1 VRLWLTQLGSD
12 RLDTLAELHMEELT
26 RLAPTMEALWRALAD
41 GPAGEERVAALGG
54 PASSS

>member
-1 VRLWLTQLGSD
+1 VRLWLTPLGSD

-41 GPAGEERVAALGG
+41 GGVRCAPPIRSGG
-54 PASSS
+54 